1 MKPWELA
8 IKKPVS
14 VFMGLVCVLVLG
26 LISMKQLKLAFLPK
40 VDFPAMAVEVSY
52 PNQSPDLMER
62 EVTRPLEEA
71 LSTLK
76 GVRRISSE
84 SSADSASVRLE
95 FAWGMELDLIR
106 LEMGLKVEE
115 AKHLLP
121 EGVQHVSIF
130 SFNTS
135 DIPVIESR
143 ISAPGLDLSENYD
156 LLEKHIKQKLERVP
170 GVARVE
176 LGGVLPKEVSI
187 DLKLDA
193 INAYRVDVET
203 IIDRLSK
210 DNVSLSAGNLKA
222 NGLVYNIRSMG
233 KIRSLEEFGEI
244 MINDEG
250 LRLKDVADVVYEEPP
265 IGLRRHLNG
274 DKALALTIFKE
285 STANTVEVADAVNA
299 KIDGEISNDPVLKGI
314 SVYVWDDQAKEI
326 TNGIDGLTQAG
337 FYGAL
342 FAVLVLLFFLRSIT
356 ATLIVATAIPISI
369 IGSFIFLY
377 AFGYTLN
384 VLTMMGLMLAV
395 GMLVDNAV
403 VVLESIFTRKLE
415 GLSAKEAT
423 SQGTREVMVALV
435 AATSSTMIVFLSLVI
450 SEGNELAVWLGA
462 LGVTITLTLL
472 TSLIVSTTVIPLF
485 ASRLLSRV
493 KPRKEELRLV
503 KWYSA
508 LLDWSLKHRVITFLA
523 LLGLVISAVFPV
535 SQLDQFKG
543 GSSKNNRMVINYEFH
558 DFFFASEVEDAA
570 YQVEA
575 WLETKRE
582 EWGLRSIYS
591 WMQENNGGT
600 VILFEDENT
609 TYAKYKEVRQA
620 IRDQLTPPA
629 GISFLIGR
637 DDDEEGQ
644 AVRLQL
650 FGAESRILKEV
661 GSDIAA
667 SLGNVVGLEDIRSGE
682 RSGKKE
688 LVVSVDREQAN
699 LYGISPNTIAQV
711 FGFTLRGMYLPRF
724 AYGDR
729 ERDVLLG
736 LRIEDRAT
744 IEDVSKIRIGGDV
757 SLGSVAKFEFRDRP
771 ESIRR
776 VNRKAHHVV
785 RATYEGEQYD
795 QMQQQ
800 IETLM
805 ADYSFPAGV
814 TWSWSDNIMRE
825 EDEMANMLNNLLLAI
840 VLVYLVMASLF
851 ESLTQP
857 IMILFSTLLFS
868 ATGAFWTLYFTKT
881 EMDVMAMIGMM
892 ILIGIVVNNG
902 IILMDRFNHLLR
914 EGYSVEEAARKGAH
928 DRIRPILMTAATTIM
943 GLIPMA
949 FGNSGVGGGYYFPL
963 ARCVIGGLTS
973 STALTLIG
981 LPFILITVYKMKMKI
996 LGWLKKLMPKGAANT
1011 PVEASPQPNQ
1021 DTA

>member
-1 MKPWELA
+1 M
-8 IKKPVS
+8 
-14 VFMGLVCVLVLG
+14 
-26 LISMKQLKLAFLPK
+26 
-40 VDFPAMAVEVSY
+40 
-52 PNQSPDLMER
+52 
-62 EVTRPLEEA
+62 
-71 LSTLK
+71 
-76 GVRRISSE
+76 
-84 SSADSASVRLE
+84 
-95 FAWGMELDLIR
+95 
-106 LEMGLKVEE
+106 
-115 AKHLLP
+115 
-121 EGVQHVSIF
+121 
-130 SFNTS
+130 
-135 DIPVIESR
+135 
-143 ISAPGLDLSENYD
+143 
-156 LLEKHIKQKLERVP
+156 
-170 GVARVE
+170 
-176 LGGVLPKEVSI
+176 
-187 DLKLDA
+187 
-193 INAYRVDVET
+193 
-203 IIDRLSK
+203 
-210 DNVSLSAGNLKA
+210 
-222 NGLVYNIRSMG
+222 
-233 KIRSLEEFGEI
+233 
-244 MINDEG
+244 
-250 LRLKDVADVVYEEPP
+250 
-265 IGLRRHLNG
+265 
-274 DKALALTIFKE
+274 
-285 STANTVEVADAVNA
+285 
-299 KIDGEISNDPVLKGI
+299 
-314 SVYVWDDQAKEI
+314 
-326 TNGIDGLTQAG
+326 
-337 FYGAL
+337 
-342 FAVLVLLFFLRSIT
+342 
-356 ATLIVATAIPISI
+356 
-369 IGSFIFLY
+369 
-377 AFGYTLN
+377 
-384 VLTMMGLMLAV
+384 
-395 GMLVDNAV
+395 
-403 VVLESIFTRKLE
+403 
-415 GLSAKEAT
+415 
-423 SQGTREVMVALV
+423 
-435 AATSSTMIVFLSLVI
+435 
-450 SEGNELAVWLGA
+450 
-462 LGVTITLTLL
+462 
-472 TSLIVSTTVIPLF
+472 
-485 ASRLLSRV
+485 
-493 KPRKEELRLV
+493 
-503 KWYSA
+503 
-508 LLDWSLKHRVITFLA
+508 
-523 LLGLVISAVFPV
+523 
-535 SQLDQFKG
+535 
-543 GSSKNNRMVINYEFH
+543 
-558 DFFFASEVEDAA
+558 
-570 YQVEA
+570 
-575 WLETKRE
+575 
-582 EWGLRSIYS
+582 GLRSIYS